1 MDTRRDEQSEEG
13 VTEDTE
19 VHAEKEDSQDRLGE
33 EIESLQK
40 VVSQL
45 DSQLKRSLADYQ
57 NLQRRTQEEKR
68 EWIRMA
74 NKDLILKFLPVLD
87 TLMLAAKHIQDKGL
101 NMSIDQFLRTL
112 SEEGLERI
120 ATVGQ
125 EFDPRTMEAVTTQ
138 EVEDKKG
145 QVVEE
150 VRAGYLFGDTVLRAA
165 QVIVGQ

>member
-1 MDTRRDEQSEEG
+1 MDMRRDEQEEK

-19 VHAEKEDSQDRLGE
+19 IAEEARDNGDDLGK
-33 EIESLQK
+33 EIEKLQT

-45 DSQLKRSLADYQ
+45 DNQLKRSLADYQ

-101 NMSIDQFLRTL
+101 DMSIDQFLRVL
-112 SEEGLERI
+112 SDEGIERI
-120 ATVGQ
+120 KTIGEV
-125 EFDPRTMEAVTTQ
+125 FDPRTMEAVTTQ
-138 EVEDKKG
+138 EAEDKKG

-150 VRAGYLFGDTVLRAA
+150 VRAGYLFAETVLRPA